1 MRVLENGYTVKDLGI
16 DSINCLANLHKKSF
30 TRGWGAH
37 DFALFLQ
44 DNKMKVLGAFSN
56 GDKNP
61 NAFLLV
67 RCVADEAEVISIAV
81 GRRHRRKGVAEGMLD
96 VAIDTLYDK
105 GIKELHLEV
114 DENNKGAVELYN
126 QAGFEVI
133 GERKAYYKSEK
144 GEKASSALM
153 MRLILDEE

>member
-1 MRVLENGYTVKDLGI
+1 MRVLENGYTVKDLRI
-16 DSINCLANLHKKSF
+16 DSIKALANLHENSF

-44 DNKMKVLGAFSN
+44 DNTMKVLGAFSN
-56 GDKNP
+56 GHKDP

-67 RCVADEAEVISIAV
+67 RCAADESLGSVNAV

-96 VAIDTLYDK
+96 AAIDALYDK

-114 DENNKGAVELYN
+114 DETNKAAVDLYT
-126 QAGFEVI
+126 QAGFEIV
-133 GERKAYYKSEK
+133 GERKAYYQGKK
-144 GEKASSALM
+144 GEKASSELM
-153 MRLILDEE
+153 MRLDLDDE